1 MNNSKTTKEIVQNF
15 YQALAQKN
23 GWQTLLSEDII
34 FTDSGLKIHEE
45 GREAVIKSFDRFLQ
59 AVQSVRVKQM
69 IVENENACAIASYDF
84 VSPQGN
90 KLNLDVAEIWKV
102 KDGKLASLTI
112 YFDIA
117 EFRKFMGR

>member
-1 MNNSKTTKEIVQNF
+1 
-15 YQALAQKN
+15 
-23 GWQTLLSEDII
+23 
-34 FTDSGLKIHEE
+34 
-45 GREAVIKSFDRFLQ
+45 
-59 AVQSVRVKQM
+59 M

-84 VSPQGN
+84 LSPQGN
-90 KLNLDVAEIWKV
+90 ELNLDVAEIWDV

>member
-1 MNNSKTTKEIVQNF
+1 
-15 YQALAQKN
+15 
-23 GWQTLLSEDII
+23 
-34 FTDSGLKIHEE
+34 LKIHEE

-90 KLNLDVAEIWKV
+90 KLNLDVAEIWNV
-102 KDGKLASLTI
+102 KGGKLVSLTI